1 MWPLCNQQLHWKII
15 RFVKSRNDDQ
25 MRDSGKES
33 STSGCGYQRH
43 IKVESVV
50 PCSIATWSMFNDTY
64 SFSRKNMSL
73 AVNRKGISWKSDRDR
88 KYGSNVFPS
97 NFQKGPIIGSAHLD
111 QKIPVNLLLYIYRI
125 RIPNL
130 LA

>member
-1 MWPLCNQQLHWKII
+1 MFIFEKII
-15 RFVKSRNDDQ
+15 RFVKGRNDEQ
-25 MRDSGKES
+25 MRDSGKAS
-33 STSGCGYQRH
+33 STSGCDHQSHVKGEP
-43 IKVESVV
+43 IV
-50 PCSIATWSMFNDTY
+50 PCGIAAWSMFNDTY

-73 AVNRKGISWKSDRDR
+73 AINRKGISWKSDRDH

-97 NFQKGPIIGSAHLD
+97 NFQKGPIIGGAHLD
-111 QKIPVNLLLYIYRI
+111 EKIPVNLLLYIYRI

>member
-1 MWPLCNQQLHWKII
+1 
-15 RFVKSRNDDQ
+15 
-25 MRDSGKES
+25 MRDFGKES

-43 IKVESVV
+43 IKGEPVV
-50 PCSIATWSMFNDTY
+50 PCSIAAWSMFNDTY

-88 KYGSNVFPS
+88 KYGSNVFPN
-97 NFQKGPIIGSAHLD
+97 NFQKGPIIGGAHLD
-111 QKIPVNLLLYIYRI
+111 EKIPVNLLLYIYRI
-125 RIPNL
+125 IIPNL